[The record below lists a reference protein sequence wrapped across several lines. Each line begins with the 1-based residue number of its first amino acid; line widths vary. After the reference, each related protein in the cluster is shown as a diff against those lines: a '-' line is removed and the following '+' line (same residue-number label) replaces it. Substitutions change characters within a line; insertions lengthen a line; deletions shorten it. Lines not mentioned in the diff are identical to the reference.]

1 MSKKRLFIGTFIDT
15 SLFEPLY
22 KEIKEDFNNACT
34 GKWVETENLHFTYK
48 FLGDVEE
55 KNIPEI
61 KESIQDFLNTYNSS
75 LTLKGLG
82 TFPNPNRPG
91 VLFAKIIN
99 PDNVI
104 KDNQR
109 LIDIELA
116 KFGFEKEKRKYAPH
130 LTLRRIKTSTSYF
143 KDILFDYQNV
153 NMGTMTKFSIN
164 LIESRLNNQ
173 GPVYNILQ

>member
-15 SLFEPLY
+15 SLLESLY

-48 FLGDVEE
+48 FLGAVEE
-55 KNIPEI
+55 NNIPEI
-61 KESIQDFLNTYNSS
+61 TESIRDFLKTYYSN
-75 LTLKGLG
+75 LTLKDLG
-82 TFPNPNRPG
+82 VFPNPNRPS
-91 VLFAKIIN
+91 VLFAKIFN

-104 KDNQR
+104 TDNQK

-116 KFGFEKEKRKYAPH
+116 KFGFEKEKRKYTPH

-143 KDILFDYQNV
+143 KDILNDYRNIDI
-153 NMGTMTKFSIN
+153 GTMTKFSIN
-164 LIESRLNNQ
+164 LVESRLTNQ
-173 GPVYNILQ
+173 GPVYTILQ

>member
-15 SLFEPLY
+15 SLLKSLY

-48 FLGDVEE
+48 FLGDVSEE
-55 KNIPEI
+55 HIPEI
-61 KESIQDFLNTYNSS
+61 TESIREFLNTYNSS

-82 TFPNPNRPG
+82 VFPNPNCPR
-91 VLFAKIIN
+91 VLFAKIFN
-99 PDNVI
+99 PDNI
-104 KDNQR
+104 IIDNQR

-116 KFGFEKEKRKYAPH
+116 RFGFDKEKRKYTPH

-143 KDILFDYQNV
+143 KDILNDYRNI
-153 NMGTMTKFSIN
+153 NIGTMTKFSIN
-164 LIESRLNNQ
+164 LIESRLTNQ
-173 GPVYNILQ
+173 GPVYTVLQ